1 MSRLRN
7 PILRAGVLAALLLL
21 PRASFAEVSPSEA
34 VQAAIGLV
42 KPALVRIHVVST
54 GQRGGREVKGESFG
68 SGVIVS
74 PEGLVVTNHHVAG
87 NAKQLYCTLS
97 SREEVE
103 ADLVATDTLTD
114 IAVIRLRNPAGR
126 AFPTARFG
134 DSSALRVGDAVLAM
148 GSPLALSQ
156 SVTMGIVSNTE
167 IVFPRYMGSM
177 TLDGEDVGSI
187 VRWIGH
193 DAVIFGGNSGGPLV
207 NMAGEI
213 VGINEVNL
221 GLSGAIPGNLA
232 KEVSERLI
240 KSGKV
245 TRSWIGLDVQPL
257 TGGAGDQAGALVSG
271 TVEGSPADRAGF
283 RAGDVLRS
291 FGGQPVS
298 VRFREEVPLFNRR
311 VMDLPVGSEVEAAVI
326 RGGQTV
332 MLRVTTEER
341 EDALSRAV
349 ELARWGVTARTLSRG
364 AAREMKRPAR
374 GAIVTTVRQGGP
386 AWQARPRLAE
396 NDVIVE
402 LEGREVTGVESLAE
416 ATKALVAGRKEPLPV
431 LVVFERRRERYVT
444 VVRLEEER
452 ESQDQ
457 GIEARKAWLS
467 AATQPLG
474 KEAAAALGVAGG
486 AGFRVTQVYAGR
498 AAGKA
503 GLRVGDVIVALDGE
517 KVPPTSPDESDT
529 LSAIIRQY
537 RIGAVVTLTLQRG
550 KEPEALQV
558 TLEASPMP
566 PAEMK
571 RFRDGFLDF
580 RVRDVAFI
588 DRAQEGWDEKRP
600 GVLVE
605 TVAEG
610 GWAALAGLSVGDLVD
625 TVDGEVVADVAA
637 FEKAMMRVRQERRP
651 RVVLRA
657 VRGIHTVFIEIEPS
671 WNGAA

>member
-1 MSRLRN
+1 MKRFLA
-7 PILRAGVLAALLLL
+7 LVALAAALAI
-21 PRASFAEVSPSEA
+21 PGASRASLPSSEA

-42 KPALVRIHVVST
+42 KPSLVRIHVVST

-74 PEGLVVTNHHVAG
+74 PEGHVVTNHHVAG

-114 IAVIRLRNPAGR
+114 IAVIKLRNPGGR
-126 AFPTARFG
+126 KFPSARFG

-167 IVFPRYMGSM
+167 IVFPRYMGRM

-232 KEVSERLI
+232 KEVADRLI
-240 KSGKV
+240 GSGRV
-245 TRSWIGLDVQPL
+245 PRSWIGLDIQPL
-257 TGGAGDQAGALVSG
+257 TDGAGTQGGALVSG
-271 TVEGSPADRAGF
+271 AVEGSPAARAGIQ
-283 RAGDVLRS
+283 AGDVLRS
-291 FGGQPVS
+291 FDGQPVS
-298 VRFREEVPLFNRR
+298 VRFREEIPLFNRR
-311 VMDLPVGSEVEAAVI
+311 VMDLPVGREVEAVVM
-326 RGGQTV
+326 REGQALP
-332 MLRVTTEER
+332 LRMTTEAR
-341 EDALSRAV
+341 EDALTKAV
-349 ELARWGVTARTLSRG
+349 ELSHWGITARTLSRG
-364 AAREMKRPAR
+364 AAREMKRAAR
-374 GAIVTTVRQGGP
+374 GAVVTTVRQGGP
-386 AWQARPRLAE
+386 AWQARPRLSE

-402 LEGREVTGVESLAE
+402 IGGREVAGVESLAE
-416 ATKALVAGRKEPLPV
+416 ATKALVAGRKEPQPV
-431 LVVFERRRERYVT
+431 LVAFERRRERYVT

-467 AATQPLG
+467 AATQPLS
-474 KEAAAALGVAGG
+474 KEAAAALGIPGG

-498 AAGKA
+498 GADKA
-503 GLRVGDVIVALDGE
+503 GLKVGDVIVALDGE
-517 KVPPTSPDESDT
+517 KVPATSPDEADG
-529 LSAIIRQY
+529 LSAIVRQY
-537 RIGAVVTLTLQRG
+537 RIGSVATLTVRRG
-550 KEPEALQV
+550 GETTDLPV
-558 TLEASPMP
+558 TLEASPTP
-566 PAEMK
+566 PGEMK
-571 RFRDGFLDF
+571 RYRDGFFDF

-588 DRAQEGWDEKRP
+588 DRAQEGWDDRRP

-605 TVAEG
+605 TVGEG
-610 GWAALAGLSVGDLVD
+610 GWAALAELAVGDLID
-625 TVDGEVVADVAA
+625 SVDGEAVADVAA
-637 FEKAMMRVRQERRP
+637 FEKSMARVRQAKPHRIVM
-651 RVVLRA
+651 RV

-671 WNGAA
+671 WNGST